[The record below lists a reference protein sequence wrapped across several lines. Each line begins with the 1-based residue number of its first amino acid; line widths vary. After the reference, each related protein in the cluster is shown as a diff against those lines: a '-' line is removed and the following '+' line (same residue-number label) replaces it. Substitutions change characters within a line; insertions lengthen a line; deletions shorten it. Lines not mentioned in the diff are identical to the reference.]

1 MADIGYR
8 LSDPIKQYVSGEIDK
23 SEFKQEV
30 KNVERATDGA
40 NWWTIATA
48 VSDETH
54 KSYYVEVVEPL
65 CELYDYDDIARIFG
79 ADIMDQIEQN
89 D

>member
-23 SEFKQEV
+23 AEFKQEV

-48 VSDETH
+48 ILDETH
-54 KSYYVEVVEPL
+54 ESFYVEVVEPL
-65 CELYDYDDIARIFG
+65 TELYENEDLVRVFG
-79 ADIMDQIEQN
+79 TDIMDQIE
-89 D
+89 